1 MPILLP
7 ATVARRAEQSQ
18 QPSPPPRAAALTDL
32 EAKIAKLAEGGGDAA
47 LDKNLSR
54 GKLLPRDRVQQLFD
68 PGTPFL
74 EH

>member
-18 QPSPPPRAAALTDL
+18 QPSPPRAAALTDL